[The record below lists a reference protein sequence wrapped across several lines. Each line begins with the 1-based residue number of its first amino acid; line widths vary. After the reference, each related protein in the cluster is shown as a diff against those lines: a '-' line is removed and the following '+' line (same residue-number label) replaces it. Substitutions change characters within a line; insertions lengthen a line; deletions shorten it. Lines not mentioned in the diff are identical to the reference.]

1 MIIQER
7 KLGDN
12 FLNKKFFAVILIS
25 LSTLFEI
32 MMFTV
37 LRIVQSDI
45 NVYTTSFFR
54 FFFSLIILIPYI
66 FYTKFYFIKTNNIKK
81 HLVRSSLN
89 LPAMYLTF
97 GALTMIPLEKINAI
111 HFLNPLFVSIFAVIF
126 FKEKIYIYRVISL
139 VLGFVGII
147 VVIRPG
153 LIPLEIGSF
162 MVLGSTVLWAL
173 CIIITKDITKEES
186 AINILIFQCIFMSLF
201 TFIIAYFNWEL
212 PSSDQLMLLFLSAL
226 FGNVFHL
233 MINHSFKIADLTLT
247 APFRY
252 SVLIWG
258 SLFGFLFFNEIPDYF
273 TWIGGTIIFLSILI
287 LTYYE
292 SKND

>member
-1 MIIQER
+1 M
-7 KLGDN
+7 GAD
-12 FLNKKFFAVILIS
+12 FFNKKFLAIILIS

-66 FYTKFYFIKTNNIKK
+66 FYTKFSFIKTNNIKK

-139 VLGFVGII
+139 VLGFMGII
-147 VVIRPG
+147 VIIRPG

-173 CIIITKDITKEES
+173 CIIITKDITKEDN
-186 AINILIFQCIFMSLF
+186 AITILIFQCIFMSLF

-258 SLFGFLFFNEIPDYF
+258 SLFGFLFFNEIPDFF

>member
-1 MIIQER
+1 M
-7 KLGDN
+7 GFN
-12 FLNKKFFAVILIS
+12 FLNKKIFAVILIS

-139 VLGFVGII
+139 ILGFVGII

-258 SLFGFLFFNEIPDYF
+258 SLFGFLFFNEIPDFF

-287 LTYYE
+287 LTYFE

>member
-1 MIIQER
+1 M
-7 KLGDN
+7 GFN
-12 FLNKKFFAVILIS
+12 FLNKKFLAIILIS

-66 FYTKFYFIKTNNIKK
+66 FYTKFNFIKTNNIKK

-139 VLGFVGII
+139 ILGFVGII

-258 SLFGFLFFNEIPDYF
+258 SLFGFLFFNEIPDFF

>member
-1 MIIQER
+1 MG
-7 KLGDN
+7 LN

-126 FKEKIYIYRVISL
+126 FKEKIYIYRVVSL

-162 MVLGSTVLWAL
+162 MVLGSTILWAL

-258 SLFGFLFFNEIPDYF
+258 SLFGFLFFDEIPDFF

>member
-1 MIIQER
+1 M
-7 KLGDN
+7 GAD
-12 FLNKKFFAVILIS
+12 FFNKKFLAIILIS

-139 VLGFVGII
+139 ILGFVGII

>member
-1 MIIQER
+1 MEF
-7 KLGDN
+7 N
-12 FLNKKFFAVILIS
+12 FLNKKFLAIILIS

-97 GALTMIPLEKINAI
+97 GALTLLPLEKINAI

-139 VLGFVGII
+139 ILGFVGII

-162 MVLGSTVLWAL
+162 MVLVSTVLWAL

-258 SLFGFLFFNEIPDYF
+258 SLFGFLFFNEIPDFF

>member
-1 MIIQER
+1 M
-7 KLGDN
+7 GAD
-12 FLNKKFFAVILIS
+12 FFNKKFLAIILIS

-212 PSSDQLMLLFLSAL
+212 PSSDQLMLLFLSAF

-258 SLFGFLFFNEIPDYF
+258 SLFGFLFFNEIPDFF

>member
-1 MIIQER
+1 M
-7 KLGDN
+7 GAD
-12 FLNKKFFAVILIS
+12 FFNKKFLAIILIS

-111 HFLNPLFVSIFAVIF
+111 HFLNPLFVSIFALIF
-126 FKEKIYIYRVISL
+126 FKEKIYTYRVISL
-139 VLGFVGII
+139 ILGFVGII

-258 SLFGFLFFNEIPDYF
+258 SLFGFLFFNEIPDFF

>member
-1 MIIQER
+1 M
-7 KLGDN
+7 GFN
-12 FLNKKFFAVILIS
+12 FLNKKFFDIILIS

-139 VLGFVGII
+139 ILGFVGII

-258 SLFGFLFFNEIPDYF
+258 SLFGFLFFNEIPDFF

>member
-1 MIIQER
+1 M
-7 KLGDN
+7 GAD
-12 FLNKKFFAVILIS
+12 FFNKKFLAIILIS

-66 FYTKFYFIKTNNIKK
+66 FYTKFSFIKTNNIKK

-139 VLGFVGII
+139 ILGFVGII

-258 SLFGFLFFNEIPDYF
+258 SLFGFLFFNEIPDLF

-287 LTYYE
+287 LTYFE

>member
-1 MIIQER
+1 M
-7 KLGDN
+7 GDN

-111 HFLNPLFVSIFAVIF
+111 HFLNPLFVSIFAIIF

-139 VLGFVGII
+139 ILGFVGII

-258 SLFGFLFFNEIPDYF
+258 SLFGFLFFNEIPDFF

>member
-1 MIIQER
+1 M
-7 KLGDN
+7 GAD
-12 FLNKKFFAVILIS
+12 FFNKKFLAIILIS

-66 FYTKFYFIKTNNIKK
+66 FYTKFSFTKTSNIKK
-81 HLVRSSLN
+81 HLIRSSLN

-258 SLFGFLFFNEIPDYF
+258 SLFGFLFFNEIPDFF

>member
-1 MIIQER
+1 M
-7 KLGDN
+7 GAD
-12 FLNKKFFAVILIS
+12 FFNKKFLAIILIS

-139 VLGFVGII
+139 ILGFVGII

-258 SLFGFLFFNEIPDYF
+258 SLFGFLFFNEIPDFF

-287 LTYYE
+287 LTYFE

>member
-1 MIIQER
+1 M
-7 KLGDN
+7 GFN

-66 FYTKFYFIKTNNIKK
+66 FYTKFFFIKTNNIKK

-139 VLGFVGII
+139 VFGFVGII

-258 SLFGFLFFNEIPDYF
+258 SLFGFLFFNEIPDFF

>member
-1 MIIQER
+1 MVN
-7 KLGDN
+7 N
-12 FLNKKFFAVILIS
+12 FFNKKFLAIILIS

-66 FYTKFYFIKTNNIKK
+66 FYSKFSFAKTNNIKK

-139 VLGFVGII
+139 ALGFVGII

-162 MVLGSTVLWAL
+162 MVLGSTIPWAL
-173 CIIITKDITKEES
+173 CIIITKDITKEDN
-186 AINILIFQCIFMSLF
+186 AITILIFQCIFMSLF

-258 SLFGFLFFNEIPDYF
+258 SLFGFLFFNEIPDFF

-292 SKND
+292 SKTN

>member
-1 MIIQER
+1 M
-7 KLGDN
+7 GFN

-139 VLGFVGII
+139 ILGFVGII

-258 SLFGFLFFNEIPDYF
+258 SLFGFLFFNEIPDFF

-292 SKND
+292 SKNDKV

>member
-1 MIIQER
+1 M
-7 KLGDN
+7 GAD
-12 FLNKKFFAVILIS
+12 FFNKKFLAIILIS

-54 FFFSLIILIPYI
+54 FFFSLIILIPYV
-66 FYTKFYFIKTNNIKK
+66 FYTKFSFTKTNNIKK

-126 FKEKIYIYRVISL
+126 FKEKIYIYRVVSL

-153 LIPLEIGSF
+153 VIPLEIGSF

-212 PSSDQLMLLFLSAL
+212 PSSDQLMLIFLSAL

-258 SLFGFLFFNEIPDYF
+258 SLFGFLFFNEIPDFF

-287 LTYYE
+287 LTFYE

>member
-1 MIIQER
+1 M
-7 KLGDN
+7 GVN

-66 FYTKFYFIKTNNIKK
+66 FYTKFNFIKTNNIKK

-139 VLGFVGII
+139 ILGFVGII

-201 TFIIAYFNWEL
+201 TFVIAYFNWEL
-212 PSSDQLMLLFLSAL
+212 PSSDQLVLLFLSAL

>member
-1 MIIQER
+1 M
-7 KLGDN
+7 GAD
-12 FLNKKFFAVILIS
+12 FFNKKFLAIILIS

-45 NVYTTSFFR
+45 NVYMTSFFR
-54 FFFSLIILIPYI
+54 FFFSLIILIPYV
-66 FYTKFYFIKTNNIKK
+66 FYTKVSFTKTNNIKK

-139 VLGFVGII
+139 ILGFVGII

-258 SLFGFLFFNEIPDYF
+258 SLFGFLFFNEIPDFF

>member
-1 MIIQER
+1 
-7 KLGDN
+7 LGDN
-12 FLNKKFFAVILIS
+12 FLNKKFFAAILIS

-54 FFFSLIILIPYI
+54 FFFSLIILTPYI

-139 VLGFVGII
+139 VLGFVGIV

-173 CIIITKDITKEES
+173 CIIITKNITKEES

-212 PSSDQLMLLFLSAL
+212 PSSDQLMLIFLSAL

-258 SLFGFLFFNEIPDYF
+258 SLFGFLFFNEIPDFF

>member
-1 MIIQER
+1 M
-7 KLGDN
+7 GAD
-12 FLNKKFFAVILIS
+12 FFNKKFLAIILIS

-139 VLGFVGII
+139 ILGFVGII

-258 SLFGFLFFNEIPDYF
+258 SLFGFLFFNEIPDFF

-292 SKND
+292 SKNDKV

>member
-1 MIIQER
+1 MRDI
-7 KLGDN
+7 
-12 FLNKKFFAVILIS
+12 FFNKKFLAIVLIS

-97 GALTMIPLEKINAI
+97 GTLTMIPLEKINAI

-186 AINILIFQCIFMSLF
+186 AINILIFQCVFMSLF

-212 PSSDQLMLLFLSAL
+212 PSSNQLMLLFLSAL

-258 SLFGFLFFNEIPDYF
+258 SLFGFLFFKEIPDFF

-292 SKND
+292 SKNDKV

>member
-1 MIIQER
+1 M
-7 KLGDN
+7 GFN

-97 GALTMIPLEKINAI
+97 GALTIIPLEKINAI

-139 VLGFVGII
+139 ILGFVGII

-258 SLFGFLFFNEIPDYF
+258 SLFGFLFFDEIPDFF

-287 LTYYE
+287 LTYFE